1 MMEGMKERIN
11 TSEAPAALGPYSQAI
26 RYGNLVFLSGQ
37 IPLDTSNEVVG
48 ETVTD
53 QTHQV
58 FKNLIAVLTAAGTD
72 LSKVMKVTV
81 FLKDMNTF
89 AEMNTVFAQYMPEP
103 YPARS
108 TIEVARLPKDV
119 LVEIECIAL
128 VE

>member
-1 MMEGMKERIN
+1 MMKGMKERIN

-37 IPLDTSNEVVG
+37 IPLDTSNQVVG

-108 TIEVARLPKDV
+108 TIEVARLPRDV

>member
-37 IPLDTSNEVVG
+37 IPLNASNEVVG
-48 ETVTD
+48 DNVTD

-58 FKNLIAVLTAAGTD
+58 FKNIIAVLTAAGTD

-81 FLKDMNTF
+81 FLKDMNSF
-89 AEMNTVFAQYMPEP
+89 ADMNAVFAQYMPEP

-108 TIEVARLPKDV
+108 TIEVARLPKDS

>member
-1 MMEGMKERIN
+1 MKERIN

-37 IPLDTSNEVVG
+37 IPLNNNNEVVG
-48 ETVTD
+48 DNVTD

-58 FKNLIAVLTAAGTD
+58 FKNIIAVLTAAGTD
-72 LSKVMKVTV
+72 LSKVVKVTV

-89 AEMNTVFAQYMPEP
+89 TEMNTVFAQYMPEP

-108 TIEVARLPKDV
+108 TIEVARLPKDS

>member
-1 MMEGMKERIN
+1 MKERIN

>member
-1 MMEGMKERIN
+1 MEGMKERIN

>member
-1 MMEGMKERIN
+1 MKERIN

-37 IPLDTSNEVVG
+37 IPLDTSNQVVG

-108 TIEVARLPKDV
+108 TIEVARLPRDV

>member
-1 MMEGMKERIN
+1 MEGMKERIN

-89 AEMNTVFAQYMPEP
+89 AEMNTVFAHYMPEP

>member
-37 IPLDTSNEVVG
+37 IPLDTSNQVVG

-81 FLKDMNTF
+81 FLKNMNTF

-108 TIEVARLPKDV
+108 TIEVARLPRDV

>member
-1 MMEGMKERIN
+1 MKERIN
-11 TSEAPAALGPYSQAI
+11 TPEAPAALGPYSQAI
-26 RYGNLVFLSGQ
+26 RQGNLVFLSGQ
-37 IPLDTSNEVVG
+37 IPLNTSNEVVG
-48 ETVTD
+48 ENVTD

-72 LSKVMKVTV
+72 LSKVLKVTV

-89 AEMNTVFAQYMPEP
+89 ADMNAVFSQYMPEP

-108 TIEVARLPKDV
+108 TIEVARLPRDV
-119 LVEIECIAL
+119 QVEIECIAV

>member
-37 IPLDTSNEVVG
+37 IPLDTSNQVVG

-108 TIEVARLPKDV
+108 TIEVARLPRDV